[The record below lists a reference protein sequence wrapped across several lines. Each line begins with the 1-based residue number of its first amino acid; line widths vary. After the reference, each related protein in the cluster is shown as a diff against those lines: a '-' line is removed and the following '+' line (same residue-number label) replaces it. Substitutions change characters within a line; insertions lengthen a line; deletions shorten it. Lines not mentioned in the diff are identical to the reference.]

1 MEAQIKRKREEL
13 SAKRM
18 LKEEV
23 GPEEVAAIVSKWT
36 GIPVSKLQ
44 EEDRVKLLRL
54 SEELHR
60 RVVGQD
66 EAVSAVATAVLR
78 SRCLPQEFCQIYHS
92 CRYVGCFVGESG
104 IVLAMVSDIRG
115 YHQEKESRKRRW
127 RRQII

>member
-13 SAKRM
+13 SATRM

-54 SEELHR
+54 SEELHH

-78 SRCLPQEFCQIYHS
+78 SR
-92 CRYVGCFVGESG
+92 
-104 IVLAMVSDIRG
+104 
-115 YHQEKESRKRRW
+115 
-127 RRQII
+127 